1 MHSCILKIYNGT
13 KKELQFELPQ
23 RSSSII
29 RKDNKVLMKPSDYI
43 TELVSLL
50 EIEYQH
56 VELVT

>member
-1 MHSCILKIYNGT
+1 MEQRRSIQL
-13 KKELQFELPQ
+13 ELPQ